1 MSAPPTFTS
10 PVEAGCRSASAS
22 ATLAHVQ
29 TCTGHKAGVLVLT
42 GRSILWGEVT
52 KTPGKVLSGNT
63 KYLLD
68 KVV

>member
-1 MSAPPTFTS
+1 MSAPPTSTS
-10 PVEAGCRSASAS
+10 PVEAGCQSAS
-22 ATLAHVQ
+22 ATLARAQ
-29 TCTGHKAGVLVLT
+29 TCTGHKAAVLVLT
-42 GRSILWGEVT
+42 GRGILWGEVT

>member
-1 MSAPPTFTS
+1 M
-10 PVEAGCRSASAS
+10 
-22 ATLAHVQ
+22 
-29 TCTGHKAGVLVLT
+29 
-42 GRSILWGEVT
+42 GRGDILWGEVT